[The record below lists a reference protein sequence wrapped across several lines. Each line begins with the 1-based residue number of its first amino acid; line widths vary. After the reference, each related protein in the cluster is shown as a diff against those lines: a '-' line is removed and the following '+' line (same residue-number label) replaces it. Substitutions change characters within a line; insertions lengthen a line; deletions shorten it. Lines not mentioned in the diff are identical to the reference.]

1 MTEKLETPAGEI
13 DWRAFTPED
22 SPKTPMDVMA
32 DPQHQDLSSAKVSVG
47 EQAFDF
53 SLDLHDFSEGVEQ
66 KTGRSFNL
74 LEVASE
80 KPVAL
85 VFGSYT

>member
-1 MTEKLETPAGEI
+1 MEDLCDDRKTRNTG
-13 DWRAFTPED
+13 WRDRLARLHTRGLAEN
-22 SPKTPMDVMA
+22 A
-32 DPQHQDLSSAKVSVG
+32 DGCDKVSVG